1 MFTHKLNQMDC
12 FLHRSIN
19 GTVPRCCGSN
29 NFHPSCFPIKVPF
42 DDPWL
47 SSLKI
52 HCLEFLRSAPAHR
65 RDCVLSWRE
74 QTNQATSFID
84 ASPIYA
90 NTVKL
95 ADRARVFRNGF
106 LIFGSG
112 PRGSISSLSPD
123 DICQR
128 GGFAVHC
135 IRAGDG
141 RSGEQPGL
149 LALHHVWVGAH
160 NRLANKLSTMNSHW
174 SDEKIYQEARR
185 IIGAMFQHI
194 TYREFLPI
202 VLGREVAKLFGLELL
217 HDGYYDG
224 YNPTINPTIANAFSA
239 AAFRF
244 GHSLVQGSYLR
255 CDRFHNFLQTSN
267 AHPSH

>member
-1 MFTHKLNQMDC
+1 M
-12 FLHRSIN
+12 
-19 GTVPRCCGSN
+19 
-29 NFHPSCFPIKVPF
+29 
-42 DDPWL
+42 
-47 SSLKI
+47 
-52 HCLEFLRSAPAHR
+52 EFLRSAPAHR
-65 RDCVLSWRE
+65 RDCFLSWRE

-90 NTVKL
+90 NSVKL

-106 LIFGSG
+106 LIFGTG
-112 PRGSISSLSPD
+112 ARGSLPGLLTD
-123 DICQR
+123 DICQH
-128 GGFAVHC
+128 GGFAAQC

-160 NRLANKLSTMNSHW
+160 NRLASKLSSMNSHW

-202 VLGREVAKLFGLELL
+202 VLGREVVKLFDLELL
-217 HDGYYDG
+217 HNGYYNG
-224 YNPTINPTIANAFSA
+224 YSSAINPTIANAFSA

-244 GHSLVQGSYLR
+244 GHSLVQGTYLR
-255 CDRFHNFLQTSN
+255 CDRFHNFLNSSKFTKFHGN
-267 AHPSH
+267 